1 MNKPAVE
8 CVGLAKSFAGV
19 KAVEDMDL
27 TVETGEILA
36 LLGPSGCGKTTALR
50 LIAGFETPDTGT
62 VLIDERVVAS
72 SERFLV
78 PEKRHIGM
86 VFQEYA
92 LFSHMNVV
100 KNIEYGLSK
109 SEKQRGRADEMLRLV
124 NLQGMN
130 TRMPHELSGGEQQRV
145 ALARALAPNP
155 KVLLLDEPFSNLDA
169 TLRVQVQQE
178 TLDILRASNTTVI
191 FVTHSQEEAMVMGDR
206 IAIMNQG
213 AIEQVDTAA
222 RIFHFP
228 HSRFVAGFVGI
239 STFLKVH
246 VDGGMLVSEFGSLP
260 SPDRL
265 TSKSNDIEIMIR
277 PTDIEL
283 TPSDSGSC
291 EILKKTFQGSVYL
304 YEVGLPS
311 GRVVKCSDTYTHDY
325 EIGSKVKL
333 QFIEGYSPTIFI
345 DGSVDID

>member
-1 MNKPAVE
+1 
-8 CVGLAKSFAGV
+8 
-19 KAVEDMDL
+19 
-27 TVETGEILA
+27 
-36 LLGPSGCGKTTALR
+36 
-50 LIAGFETPDTGT
+50 
-62 VLIDERVVAS
+62 
-72 SERFLV
+72 
-78 PEKRHIGM
+78 
-86 VFQEYA
+86 
-92 LFSHMNVV
+92 
-100 KNIEYGLSK
+100 
-109 SEKQRGRADEMLRLV
+109 
-124 NLQGMN
+124 
-130 TRMPHELSGGEQQRV
+130 
-145 ALARALAPNP
+145 
-155 KVLLLDEPFSNLDA
+155 
-169 TLRVQVQQE
+169 
-178 TLDILRASNTTVI
+178 
-191 FVTHSQEEAMVMGDR
+191 MVMGDR